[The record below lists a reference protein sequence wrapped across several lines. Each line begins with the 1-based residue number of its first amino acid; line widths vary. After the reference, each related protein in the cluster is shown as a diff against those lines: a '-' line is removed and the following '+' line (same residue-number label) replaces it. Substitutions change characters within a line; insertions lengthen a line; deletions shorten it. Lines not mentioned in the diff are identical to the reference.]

1 MLKGLSSVRARLL
14 GLALLAVAPLIA
26 LFGWN
31 AWQVREQAIAGAKDE
46 LSRGA
51 RFLAEGIANDVRAA
65 HQVLHALGAHPD
77 VRAGREPG
85 CGRVLRAQKAQAPLY
100 TDFFLFD
107 AGSGLPLCH
116 NLAGTLPARPTRIRY
131 RRLRP
136 SSVGG

>member
-77 VRAGREPG
+77 VRAGLEPG
-85 CGRVLRAQKAQAPLY
+85 CGRVLRARGEE
-100 TDFFLFD
+100 FD
-107 AGSGLPLCH
+107 GRA
-116 NLAGTLPARPTRIRY
+116 LARHRIRQPAHAAA
-131 RRLRP
+131 RAAMAILETRDNVRDP
-136 SSVGG
+136 HS